1 MALCYFNGSVMNI
14 GKIADFAACEQ
25 FECKDSEITA
35 KLIKLPSQDKV
46 NLDNCKLTG
55 NIEYASGEYI
65 KGVSVEG
72 YKIKDFNESYI
83 ESEHFEASIIL
94 GQYQDK
100 LKELSNDFKAMMND
114 RKFGDFK
121 LIDEIYLNILSN
133 KLDTITEDYEH
144 LDL

>member
-14 GKIADFAACEQ
+14 GTIADFSKCKQ
-25 FECKDSEITA
+25 LECKDSEITA
-35 KLIKLPSQDKV
+35 KLIKLPSRDKV

-55 NIEYASGEYI
+55 NIEYAYGEDI
-65 KGVSVEG
+65 KGVLAES
-72 YKIKDFNESYI
+72 YKIQDSNESYI
-83 ESEHFEASIIL
+83 ESEHFSASIIL

-100 LKELSNDFKAMMND
+100 LRELSNDFKAMMND

-121 LIDEIYLNILSN
+121 LTDEKNLKALFN
-133 KLDTITEDYEH
+133 KHDTITGDYEH